1 MLQSLDGQEGIRRRS
16 TGLQG
21 GTKDV
26 VDVLLQRGVVATREA
41 SAKGETAVKLEL
53 AALGDHRPAGRA
65 WGWMA

>member
-26 VDVLLQRGVVATREA
+26 VDGAAPARSSRDSRSVCEGGNSGQVGIGGARGPSTR
-41 SAKGETAVKLEL
+41 
-53 AALGDHRPAGRA
+53 R
-65 WGWMA
+65 